1 MLLREWDPIGVEGI
15 REAAAEYYS
24 YIWQVTGLLRS
35 LHVTTNRLAD
45 VNHLVR
51 SLHGAT
57 VDQNAD
63 MLYSAANSESE
74 VAGFSGALATLI
86 TLGNRSALPE
96 FR

>member
-45 VNHLVR
+45 VNHPR
-51 SLHGAT
+51 PFASRGHGRP
-57 VDQNAD
+57 
-63 MLYSAANSESE
+63 ER
-74 VAGFSGALATLI
+74 GHALFCRELRI
-86 TLGNRSALPE
+86 RGGGL
-96 FR
+96 